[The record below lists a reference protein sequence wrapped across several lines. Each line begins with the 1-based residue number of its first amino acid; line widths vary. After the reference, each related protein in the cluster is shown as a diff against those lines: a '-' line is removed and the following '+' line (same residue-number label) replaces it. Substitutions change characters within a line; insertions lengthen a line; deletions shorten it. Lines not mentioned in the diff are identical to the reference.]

1 MGIIFSSFNGLEAKL
16 PYIKFSTSQWQQK
29 NFSDLFTILSN
40 NTHSRAELTNYG
52 TIRNIHYGDVLI
64 KFGNILDTSQ
74 AEIPYLCENCKYK
87 DEYMQD
93 GDIIIADTAED
104 YTAGKCTE
112 LFNVGTSKIISGLHT
127 IPCRPKI
134 KFAQKYLGYY
144 TNSPAYRH
152 QLLSLLQG
160 IKVYSISK
168 TNLSNTHVSYPPLP
182 EQQKIADFLSLV
194 DQRIEKQR
202 QLVESLKKYKRG
214 LLSAIFDHKLR
225 FKDENGNDYPEW
237 DNFVLDNLG
246 SFYNG
251 LSGKNKDDFGTGNS
265 EYITY
270 MNVFKNTIANETI
283 CERVNILPNEHQ
295 NIVNFGDLLFTQSS
309 ETMEEVGFCSVWNSH
324 KKVFLNSFCF
334 GLHFNN
340 SKFAYPQFMAHYMRS
355 YKIRLLIMRESQGA
369 TRINLSSERLKKI
382 ELSLPPYKEQKIIAH
397 FIERY
402 DNTIQNEEKKLEMFN
417 NLKQGLLQQ
426 MFI

>member
-1 MGIIFSSFNGLEAKL
+1 MTTIGNVCAFTNGKAHEQNVVEYGEYIIVNSKFISSDGVVKKYSNKQICPLFKNDIVMVMSDVPNGKAMSKCFCIDKDNKYTLNQRICALRTKQIPL
-16 PYIKFSTSQWQQK
+16 YYMMQINRNDYFMKFDDGVKQ
-29 NFSDLFTILSN
+29 
-40 NTHSRAELTNYG
+40 TNL
-52 TIRNIHYGDVLI
+52 RKDDVL
-64 KFGNILDTSQ
+64 
-74 AEIPYLCENCKYK
+74 ACP
-87 DEYMQD
+87 
-93 GDIIIADTAED
+93 
-104 YTAGKCTE
+104 
-112 LFNVGTSKIISGLHT
+112 
-127 IPCRPKI
+127 
-134 KFAQKYLGYY
+134 
-144 TNSPAYRH
+144 
-152 QLLSLLQG
+152 
-160 IKVYSISK
+160 VYSTTIK
-168 TNLSNTHVSYPPLP
+168 
-182 EQQKIADFLSLV
+182 EQTKIADFLSLI

-202 QLVESLKKYKRG
+202 RLVESLKKYKRG
-214 LLSAIFDHKLR
+214 LLSAIFDRKLR

>member
-1 MGIIFSSFNGLEAKL
+1 MGIIFSSFNGLEPKL
-16 PYIKFSTSQWQQK
+16 RFPNFIEKWTRFEAENIFKNITDKNHPTDTVLTIQQGRGTLPR
-29 NFSDLFTILSN
+29 DLS
-40 NTHSRAELTNYG
+40 G
-52 TIRNIHYGDVLI
+52 RNILYDNTNTKNYKRVQFGD
-64 KFGNILDTSQ
+64 F
-74 AEIPYLCENCKYK
+74 
-87 DEYMQD
+87 
-93 GDIIIADTAED
+93 IIHLRSFE
-104 YTAGKCTE
+104 G
-112 LFNVGTSKIISGLHT
+112 GLEMANEQG
-127 IPCRPKI
+127 IV
-134 KFAQKYLGYY
+134 
-144 TNSPAYRH
+144 SPAYTILRYIKPIAFGFYKAYFRTNEFINH
-152 QLLSLLQG
+152 ILSKSVEGIRDGKQISYDAFKWLAIPYCQLE
-160 IKVYSISK
+160 
-168 TNLSNTHVSYPPLP
+168 